1 MQIGCGVTTKAI
13 RGRPYLYFWHYEER
27 GGRRVQ
33 VFRYLGALR
42 SDAAR
47 QKLETAL
54 DAYMDRHR
62 LDAVLFPGAAG
73 AAIAAKAGYPS
84 VQVPAGL
91 VSGFAG
97 KETPD
102 YPLGATFAGRAW
114 SEATL
119 LRLAYA
125 FEQASHARRMPAG
138 RISRCRHLR
147 RPGI

>member
-54 DAYMDRHR
+54 DAYMDR
-62 LDAVLFPGAAG
+62 LAA
-73 AAIAAKAGYPS
+73 
-84 VQVPAGL
+84 
-91 VSGFAG
+91 
-97 KETPD
+97 E
-102 YPLGATFAGRAW
+102 
-114 SEATL
+114 
-119 LRLAYA
+119 
-125 FEQASHARRMPAG
+125 
-138 RISRCRHLR
+138 LR
-147 RPGI
+147 RRRGEILARALPP